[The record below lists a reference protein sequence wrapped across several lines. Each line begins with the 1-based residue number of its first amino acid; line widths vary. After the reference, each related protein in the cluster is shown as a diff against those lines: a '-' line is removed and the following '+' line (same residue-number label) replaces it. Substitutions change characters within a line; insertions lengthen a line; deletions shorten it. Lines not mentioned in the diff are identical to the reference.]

1 MLVLIPFVIA
11 APVYVAW
18 RGGVGRLRSAL
29 TWRAAAGGIATMSA
43 YTLVLFAFRL
53 AGAPS
58 VAAVREVGVVF
69 ATIGGAIFLH
79 EKVGPSRLIGSI
91 VTTVGVALVVAG

>member
-1 MLVLIPFVIA
+1 
-11 APVYVAW
+11 
-18 RGGVGRLRSAL
+18 
-29 TWRAAAGGIATMSA
+29 MSA

-69 ATIGGAIFLH
+69 ATIGGAVFLH
-79 EKVGPSRLIGSI
+79 EKVGRGRLLGSI
-91 VTTVGVALVVAG
+91 VVAIGVALVVAG